1 MKKQNYSYVGISF
14 VILVFGILF
23 VPKIVNRI
31 TGNYIVDKDRH
42 QLDHGTQITE
52 DLAVIGPAPY
62 FALMNQHGDTITA
75 QDMRGKVYV
84 LEFFF
89 TTCPSICPIMSQN
102 LLQVQDAF
110 YDHQDVGVISISI
123 NPDYDRPEVLLAYA
137 QQYGMTHPNWHLL
150 TGNSKTISALANS
163 GFNLYVGPGSEVDGG
178 FEHSGFFALVD
189 GDGQIRSRRDN
200 FDNPIIYYDGLEQ
213 KQIEKLIFDIQ
224 TLLEDKS

>member
-89 TTCPSICPIMSQN
+89 TTCPSI
-102 LLQVQDAF
+102 
-110 YDHQDVGVISISI
+110 
-123 NPDYDRPEVLLAYA
+123 
-137 QQYGMTHPNWHLL
+137 
-150 TGNSKTISALANS
+150 
-163 GFNLYVGPGSEVDGG
+163 
-178 FEHSGFFALVD
+178 
-189 GDGQIRSRRDN
+189 
-200 FDNPIIYYDGLEQ
+200 
-213 KQIEKLIFDIQ
+213 
-224 TLLEDKS
+224 